1 MCVCVCVCVCVCKGD
16 SPPNSDGSVVRA
28 VMGDGGAFKEAA
40 NPVQGLGR
48 LSQRKGI
55 PVLSSEGRRGH
66 WAQKPRRERG
76 CGVLR
81 EEQIPCEKEKRER
94 QAGEVSRGQPAGL
107 GGMATNPDCV
117 LRQQEEP
124 RTDSHFLLQGIF
136 PTQESNPGLLH
147 CRQILYRLDYEGL
160 SPLESRPHSV
170 PGAWLASAPLSPSLW
185 T

>member
-1 MCVCVCVCVCVCKGD
+1 MCVCVCVCKGD

-66 WAQKPRRERG
+66 WAQKPRGERG

-124 RTDSHFLLQGIF
+124 RTDS
-136 PTQESNPGLLH
+136 N
-147 CRQILYRLDYEGL
+147 
-160 SPLESRPHSV
+160 SPLWLLCRGERREAGSPGRAWGHPEQGRGGKADRPQGHSGV
-170 PGAWLASAPLSPSLW
+170 RRSIWVTALA
-185 T
+185 